1 MKTDT
6 PFGTGG
12 GMNLKNGLEASGRK
26 PTGKG
31 VYQFVDKYGA
41 NVDGYSPIYNADEWS
56 PSGDVYAGD
65 IDFPVSDEVN
75 VIVNEMNNVIILI
88 CSSVMASSMSLKPA
102 PFTVKKPSSVRGL
115 PTLARRSSFKVE
127 ASRARKT
134 KTDQPYGI
142 NGGMDLREGV
152 DASGRKG
159 KAGYQSPDFYFLF
172 LFSDDKLYELIS
184 FLISSAMFDAHSPIY
199 NTNDWSPSGDVYVGG
214 RTGLLIWAVTLAG
227 LLAGGALLVYTTSAL
242 AQ

>member
-1 MKTDT
+1 MAT
-6 PFGTGG
+6 
-12 GMNLKNGLEASGRK
+12 
-26 PTGKG
+26 
-31 VYQFVDKYGA
+31 
-41 NVDGYSPIYNADEWS
+41 
-56 PSGDVYAGD
+56 
-65 IDFPVSDEVN
+65 
-75 VIVNEMNNVIILI
+75 
-88 CSSVMASSMSLKPA
+88 SSVMASSMSLKPA

-159 KAGYQSPDFYFLF
+159 KGKGVYQFVDKYGANVDGY
-172 LFSDDKLYELIS
+172 
-184 FLISSAMFDAHSPIY
+184 SPIY